1 MVDSNLM
8 RKLFTS
14 AKMRVLSALFTNLA
28 AGWIGAIL
36 IFPNF
41 SDLASL
47 SDKLVLI
54 LDILAVTVCLLVA
67 FWLEEKGET

>member
-1 MVDSNLM
+1 MIDSNLM

-14 AKMRVLSALFTNLA
+14 PRVRVLSSLFTNLA

-41 SDLASL
+41 SDLAGL
-47 SDKLVLI
+47 PNKLVLI
-54 LDILAVTVCLLVA
+54 LDILAATVCLLVA
-67 FWLEEKGET
+67 FWLEEKGEI